1 MAILKKLYPILLP
14 LFLTGCYE
22 DFDPHIDTTPVLCLN
37 SLITAGSP
45 IDVKVT
51 RSWTYTEVTGESDH
65 SVTDATVSIYA
76 NGIPVDSGYVAEEG
90 DRIRIHAVS
99 PSYGEAEAEVTVP
112 VSPRISDTDF
122 STVVT
127 DLRMQNYQGW
137 GLNADI
143 WFDIRISMEF
153 ADIRETDDYHRL
165 TYTTFSPKGIMSGE
179 EDPEL
184 PLRPVHYAHLS
195 GGNFDALD
203 PVFYEQVD
211 PFEDMMYGS
220 YYYTFFSDRLYNG
233 EKKTLTFGFS
243 TCFFDLSGWHGDPND
258 LECGWEVTL
267 YSISESYYKW
277 LAYIEH
283 DNGIIFNDF
292 SYLGMA
298 DPIWSYSNVSTGAG
312 VVAAESSVK
321 VKINIKD
328 FLMKII
334 DAALAGN

>member
-22 DFDPHIDTTPVLCLN
+22 DFDPRIDTTPVLCLN

-51 RSWTYTEVTGESDH
+51 RSWTYTEVNGERDH
-65 SVTDATVSIYA
+65 SVPDATVSIYA
-76 NGIPVDSGYVAEEG
+76 NGIPVDPGYVAEEG

-112 VSPRISDTDF
+112 MAAAVSDVDF
-122 STVVT
+122 SAVVT
-127 DLRMQNYQGW
+127 DLRAQASQNR
-137 GLNADI
+137 GLNADV
-143 WFDIRISMEF
+143 WFDIRISIEF
-153 ADIRETDDYHRL
+153 ADDKGTDDYHRL
-165 TYTTFSPKGIMSGE
+165 TYTTFRPKGIMTGE
-179 EDPEL
+179 EEHEWPS
-184 PLRPVHYAHLS
+184 RSVYSANLS

-203 PVFYEQVD
+203 PVFYEQLD

-220 YYYTFFSDRLYNG
+220 YHCTFFSDRLYNG
-233 EKKTLTFGFS
+233 EKKTLSFGFS
-243 TCFFDLSGWHGDPND
+243 NCFFHVSGWDGDPDD

-267 YSISESYYKW
+267 YSISESYYNW
-277 LAYIEH
+277 LAYTVQN
-283 DNGIIFNDF
+283 DGIIFNDF

-312 VVAAESSVK
+312 VVAAQSSRTVT
-321 VKINIKD
+321 IDIKD
-328 FLMKII
+328 FLLKVL
-334 DAALAGN
+334 DGHTD